1 MKVKLSP
8 RDHEIAFQVL
18 GLGFLKR
25 PYLQRS
31 VKMATRGDPLKIEA
45 KSPRT
50 WDQDLGFRPWT
61 SRH

>member
-8 RDHEIAFQVL
+8 RDPEMAFQVL

-31 VKMATRGDPLKIEA
+31 VNMVTRGVPLK
-45 KSPRT
+45 
-50 WDQDLGFRPWT
+50 
-61 SRH
+61 